1 MRVTPSNGT
10 KKRGTPVIAQ
20 HRWKRCCAW
29 ISIVTLGMFA
39 QSGMAETTSQFVY
52 ADDEAS
58 ARGVVGYVATD
69 FGEGATE
76 TLLLGTEFS
85 GTISA
90 TVVVGL
96 VQMDVCVGNEHLT
109 LRLAESGIVQF
120 LQDGLMVAEVSPD
133 GFGGWSHWGTEALAE
148 NKACEALLLCTRD
161 ANLQLLSSSGQLGYW
176 RCVAKVLLCET
187 YSLACIGTAV
197 GSIPACYAACAGP
210 QVLTPACIG
219 CIIAAPGIVAAT
231 CIQAWDC
238 WQEASRQGC
247 TP

>member
-1 MRVTPSNGT
+1 MLYSESLRMWITSPEPVLTRGGPMRVTPSNGT
-10 KKRGTPVIAQ
+10 KKRGTPVIGQ

-39 QSGMAETTSQFVY
+39 QSGMAETTTQFVY

-85 GTISA
+85 GTI
-90 TVVVGL
+90 V
-96 VQMDVCVGNEHLT
+96 
-109 LRLAESGIVQF
+109 
-120 LQDGLMVAEVSPD
+120 
-133 GFGGWSHWGTEALAE
+133 
-148 NKACEALLLCTRD
+148 
-161 ANLQLLSSSGQLGYW
+161 
-176 RCVAKVLLCET
+176 
-187 YSLACIGTAV
+187 
-197 GSIPACYAACAGP
+197 
-210 QVLTPACIG
+210 
-219 CIIAAPGIVAAT
+219 APGIVAAT